1 MINKNIWCIN
11 GLEEA
16 MQSNKEDQWLI
27 NYFKEHSHKIIY
39 EACEWLMTNED
50 DNYYFS
56 LCLNGDENNNISFI
70 VQQCGDDKHWFYVKK
85 DYSDI
90 KEVFHQALY
99 KFIEEVIALPI

>member
-1 MINKNIWCIN
+1 MINKNICYIDGLQAAIN
-11 GLEEA
+11 T
-16 MQSNKEDQWLI
+16 NTEDNWII

-70 VQQCGDDKHWFYVKK
+70 IQECGDDKHWFYVNK

-90 KEVFHQALY
+90 KDVFHQALN
-99 KFIEEVIALPI
+99 KFYEEINSL